1 MTYELIT
8 PSDPIT
14 FKAESDQ
21 VAFFCAL
28 VLGGGKAGMSRED
41 GAKCENPLVFLS
53 SDPMPGIEAFLGG
66 ELSEFSERNTP
77 EIIACFRSFAYGN
90 FSDRAQYDEAVEA
103 ITDPENL
110 KAFKAK
116 HEDRNRSSM
125 SQWVGM
131 AWKMADAHERKM
143 IKSMEE
149 KPEPWHEGVDEE
161 KRLEKMLDE

>member
-1 MTYELIT
+1 MTYEFIT

-41 GAKCENPLVFLS
+41 GAKTESPMVFMQ
-53 SDPMPGIEAFLGG
+53 SDPMPWIEEYLGRELQAFSDANIL
-66 ELSEFSERNTP
+66 
-77 EIIACFRSFAYGN
+77 EIAACFRSFAYGN

-103 ITDPENL
+103 ITDPEKL
-110 KAFKAK
+110 KSFKSK

-131 AWKMADAHERKM
+131 AWKMAYAHERKI
-143 IKSMEE
+143 IKAVEE
-149 KPEPWHEGVDEE
+149 KPEPWYEGVDEE
-161 KRLEKMLDE
+161 KRLEKMLD